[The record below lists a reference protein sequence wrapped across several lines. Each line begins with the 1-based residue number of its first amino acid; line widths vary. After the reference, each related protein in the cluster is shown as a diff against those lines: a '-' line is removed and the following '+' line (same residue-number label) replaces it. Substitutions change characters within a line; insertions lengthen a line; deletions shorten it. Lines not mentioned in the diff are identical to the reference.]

1 MGLALD
7 EPKEGDETHQI
18 DGLQII
24 ADPFAMKLIKESGGL
39 TIKSSLFGPTAELNT
54 PSGGG
59 CSLRIRGPRMPIF
72 EFKCDGCGKEFERL
86 VFSSGKDP

>member
-18 DGLQII
+18 DGLQVI
-24 ADPFAMKLIKESGGL
+24 ADPFATKIINESGGL
-39 TIKSSLFGPTAELNT
+39 TIKSSLFGPTAELNS

-59 CSLRIRGPRMPIF
+59 CS
-72 EFKCDGCGKEFERL
+72 CG
-86 VFSSGKDP
+86 